1 MQKIDSYKG
10 IAPGKIIQYKLKE
23 MNMTQKELA
32 NNISCHP
39 QTINAIIKST
49 REIPRELSFKLD
61 NQLGFETGFFLLAQT
76 YYRIKQYTDA
86 SVLKEKPIPKIR
98 KVIFW
103 DIDINTLDWQKNK
116 DFIIKRVQKRG
127 NNDEIKSILNYY
139 GAQ

>member
-127 NNDEIKSILNYY
+127 NNDEIKSILSYY

>member
-10 IAPGKIIQYKLKE
+10 IAPGKIIQSKLKE
-23 MNMTQKELA
+23 MNLTQKELA

-76 YYRIKQYTDA
+76 YYRIKQYTDT

-116 DFIIKRVQKRG
+116 EFIIKRIQKRG

-139 GAQ
+139 SAQ